1 MKKLALASALIAL
14 VMFYVGCKKRNV
26 VEYDLTYSTDFT
38 FSALTV
44 TPGVNYFW
52 TPVVTDISNSLDN
65 NKLNGNIVGDIRC
78 TGFNMKLKGPAGANI
93 SIMKDYEFFMTAGTQ
108 KEVRVAHCKPWV
120 DGVVTTQTVINSAPS
135 TSTATP
141 VRMKI
146 DSTNLK
152 NYFLEPLINVKLKVY
167 PTNTLSATYTVNATY
182 TVHVKGID

>member
-52 TPVVTDISNSLDN
+52 TPVTTNISTSLDN
-65 NKLNGNIVGDIRC
+65 NKLNGNIVGEVTC
-78 TGFNMKLKGPAGANI
+78 TAFNMTLKGGGSPNI

-108 KEVRVAHCKPWV
+108 KEVRVAYCSPWV
-120 DGVVTTQTVINSAPS
+120 DGVVTTQTVISSAAS
-135 TSTATP
+135 TSTAMP
-141 VRMKI
+141 VSMKI
-146 DSTNLK
+146 GGSNLK
-152 NYFLEPLINVKLKVY
+152 NYFMEPLINMKMKTY
-167 PTNTLSATYTVNATY
+167 PTNTLSSTYTVNATY
-182 TVHVKGID
+182 TVHVKGIE